1 MGFSVQSILKRVPI
15 VIAPLVGGWL
25 IDHLLAKGY
34 DDTKT
39 RKAVLVGG
47 MVLGLAVFGATM
59 TTSPV
64 WAIVWI
70 TIALS
75 GLAAAAPVGWSIP
88 SLIAPRGG
96 TGTIGG
102 VMNFFNN
109 LMGAI
114 APAVTGFVV
123 GATNSFS
130 LAFLVAGIVLLVG
143 IFFFV
148 VVLGKIEPIPEPDAG
163 ATALS
168 PA

>member
-1 MGFSVQSILKRVPI
+1 
-15 VIAPLVGGWL
+15 
-25 IDHLLAKGY
+25 
-34 DDTKT
+34 
-39 RKAVLVGG
+39 VLVGG

-88 SLIAPRGG
+88 SLIAPKGG

-148 VVLGKIEPIPEPDAG
+148 VVLGKIEPIPEPDAV
-163 ATALS
+163 APALS

>member
-1 MGFSVQSILKRVPI
+1 
-15 VIAPLVGGWL
+15 
-25 IDHLLAKGY
+25 
-34 DDTKT
+34 
-39 RKAVLVGG
+39 VLVGG

-130 LAFLVAGIVLLVG
+130 LAFLVAGIVLLIG

-148 VVLGKIEPIPEPDAG
+148 VVLGKIEPIPEPDA
-163 ATALS
+163 AVAA
-168 PA
+168 PAPA

>member
-1 MGFSVQSILKRVPI
+1 
-15 VIAPLVGGWL
+15 
-25 IDHLLAKGY
+25 
-34 DDTKT
+34 
-39 RKAVLVGG
+39 VLVGG

-109 LMGAI
+109 LMGAV
-114 APAVTGFVV
+114 APVVTGFVV

-130 LAFLVAGIVLLVG
+130 LAFLVAGVVLLIG
-143 IFFFV
+143 IFSFV
-148 VVLGKIEPIPEPDAG
+148 VVLGKIEPIPEPDAL
-163 ATALS
+163 ATA
-168 PA
+168 PAPA